1 MNQSSSRNTRLF
13 FTLIQRIRDETHR
26 FAVTFHR
33 QRRGKRTLTSE
44 LFAIPG
50 ISEKTSKLLL
60 RKFGSAKDLQRTSL
74 EDLSKEVAPRLA
86 KTGLPPFPSELITV
100 CDDLTDMV
108 VFLLRYC
115 IS

>member
-1 MNQSSSRNTRLF
+1 MNQSSLEKHSPVLH
-13 FTLIQRIRDETHR
+13 LIQRVRDETHR

-50 ISEKTSKLLL
+50 ISQKTSKLLL

-86 KTGLPPFPSELITV
+86 RRVYHHFHPNS
-100 CDDLTDMV
+100 
-108 VFLLRYC
+108 
-115 IS
+115 